1 MAQSNSYPSFI
12 ISEVRSKCYVKI
24 ALQICNDYVRIM
36 DSRLQSFY
44 STVLYGKNVK
54 TNKRGNN
61 FEKQTH
67 AESM

>member
-12 ISEVRSKCYVKI
+12 ISEARSKCYVKI

-36 DSRLQSFY
+36 DSRLQSFI
-44 STVLYGKNVK
+44 VLYGKNVK